1 MAIDNGLK
9 RKRGGFVVSSDEKF
23 QQLRVT
29 HRTVG
34 TQPEQPVKI
43 PTDSGLPR
51 SHHPSLTSIG
61 PMGLFRMYCPP
72 TGVRSRQ
79 FDFFS
84 ITRNTASAL
93 MQHA

>member
-9 RKRGGFVVSSDEKF
+9 RKCGGFVVSSDENL

-43 PTDSGLPR
+43 PTDSGSAR
-51 SHHPSLTSIG
+51 SHHPSVTSTG
-61 PMGLFRMYCPP
+61 PMALFRMYCPP
-72 TGVRSRQ
+72 VAAGSRNFRVFLRTRS
-79 FDFFS
+79 
-84 ITRNTASAL
+84 SATV
-93 MQHA
+93 